1 MSVFSGKKQVPS
13 LGNLACKHGAFAER
27 YGRTDN
33 IMLISIDAKI
43 QKCSEIHVSS
53 LIAGPPIRN

>member
-1 MSVFSGKKQVPS
+1 VPS